1 MNKKLLSVAV
11 AAAIAAPA
19 AALADAVLYGKAHVS
34 MDYFKIGDGFKGWT
48 MSRGKRGKGNSRAS
62 RIGVKGSEELTG
74 GLKGI
79 YQIELGVPLANESNY
94 HLADGDRDDP
104 FSSGRGAGIKMR
116 NSYVGLESKW
126 GTLLFGRH
134 DTPFKLSTGKL
145 EMFNDTMAD
154 YEGTLHFHD
163 VRADNT
169 VAYMSPNWK
178 GFSFA
183 AAAVPGA
190 ASTVDGT
197 QNDKSDGMEGY
208 SVAAIYGNGPWH
220 VSAAYEVLGSEL
232 GASRKSKITTTNPE
246 IDLMVPTTGT
256 AATTAED
263 FKKIR
268 VGLGMVDFH
277 GFTLT
282 GLYENWKNG
291 DTDAKFVKDEE
302 MDLWQLQTGY
312 RFGNSMI
319 KGMYGE
325 AEPDTPGNTSGPKA
339 KSWAVG
345 LDHKFSKRTKVYA
358 LYTEYDWED
367 KRSATADKDDD
378 WEGFSF
384 GVIHNF

>member
-11 AAAIAAPA
+11 AAAIAAPT

-34 MDYFKIGDGFKGWT
+34 MDYFEIGDTSKDGDSFKGWT
-48 MSRGKRGKGNSRAS
+48 MSKGKRGKGNSRAS
-62 RIGVKGSEELTG
+62 RIGVKGSEKLTG

-79 YQIELGVPLANESNY
+79 YQIELGVPLANESDY
-94 HLADGDRDDP
+94 HLADGDRA
-104 FSSGRGAGIKMR
+104 SIKLR

-134 DTPFKLSTGKL
+134 DTPFKLSTGRL

-169 VAYMSPNWK
+169 AAYMSPTWK
-178 GFSFA
+178 GLSFA

-190 ASTVDGT
+190 ASTVDGNR
-197 QNDKSDGMEGY
+197 NDKSDGMEGY
-208 SVAAIYGNGPWH
+208 SVAAVYGNGPWH

-232 GASRKSKITTTNPE
+232 GDIDSR
-246 IDLMVPTTGT
+246 VPTTTG
-256 AATTAED
+256 ED

-291 DTDAKFVKDEE
+291 DTSDTNVKFVKDKE

-325 AEPDTPGNTSGPKA
+325 AEPDTSGDTSGLKA

-358 LYTEYDWED
+358 LYTKYDWKD
-367 KRSATADKDDD
+367 RRNATADKEND
-378 WEGFSF
+378 WEGFSL

>member
-1 MNKKLLSVAV
+1 LWLFGKSTTVENPMNKKLLSVAV

-48 MSRGKRGKGNSRAS
+48 MSKGKRGKGNSRGS

-79 YQIELGVPLANESNY
+79 YQIELGVPLANESDY
-94 HLADGDRDDP
+94 HLADGDKDDP
-104 FSSGRGAGIKMR
+104 LNSGRRSGIKMR

-169 VAYMSPNWK
+169 VAYMSPHWK

-197 QNDKSDGMEGY
+197 RNDKSDGMEGY

-232 GASRKSKITTTNPE
+232 GGDS
-246 IDLMVPTTGT
+246 DLPTTG
-256 AATTAED
+256 AED

-291 DTDAKFVKDEE
+291 DTDAKFVKDKE
-302 MDLWQLQTGY
+302 MDLWQVQTGY
-312 RFGNSMI
+312 RFGNNMI

-358 LYTEYDWED
+358 LYTKYDWED
-367 KRSATADKDDD
+367 KTSATDD
-378 WEGFSF
+378 WEGFSL